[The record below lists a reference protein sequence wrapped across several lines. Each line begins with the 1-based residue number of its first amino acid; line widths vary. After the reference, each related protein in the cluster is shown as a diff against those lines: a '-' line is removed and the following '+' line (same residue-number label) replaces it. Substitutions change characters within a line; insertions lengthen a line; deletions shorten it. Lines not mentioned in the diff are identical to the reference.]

1 MRRRARALSP
11 QRSPADMSRVMFYSA
26 SGGIFA
32 PQNPEIWGSKDKFL
46 LTAYSGYDGALADC
60 GLLQLPKQ
68 GV

>member
-11 QRSPADMSRVMFYSA
+11 QRSPADRVMFYSA

-32 PQNPEIWGSKDKFL
+32 PQNPEIWGSKDNFL
-46 LTAYSGYDGALADC
+46 LTAHSGYDGALADC
-60 GLLQLPKQ
+60 GLLQLPKK